1 MFFCVFFLG
10 RLLFRE
16 RQTQIPQT
24 VQPAATQ
31 ALHSDTSEI
40 KATDS
45 KPEEQLSSVHEGST
59 LEDNQSKHTDPVT
72 TDEPME
78 TQPATDNKVI
88 TRPDDDEQP
97 KSKLTSHSGS
107 YAGSNQ
113 SSISTNQTAASSTV
127 GGASSDEDL
136 PYFPA
141 HPISYFPEE
150 AESSASAAVARQP
163 PRRSMF
169 DHEVPLY
176 AISEDEP
183 SLMPTLESFK
193 VRICI
198 CTCRCDFTKCRFLS
212 FLQFPPVVTAMLQP
226 RIIPRS
232 PPKVYDVCTCN
243 KINQSLVQC
252 RY

>member
-1 MFFCVFFLG
+1 M
-10 RLLFRE
+10 LFRE
-16 RQTQIPQT
+16 RQAQIPQT
-24 VQPAATQ
+24 AQPAATQ
-31 ALHSDTSEI
+31 ALHRDTSEV

-45 KPEEQLSSVHEGST
+45 KPEEQLSSMHEDST
-59 LEDNQSKHTDPVT
+59 LEENQSKCTDPVT

-78 TQPATDNKVI
+78 TQPATDDKVV
-88 TRPDDDEQP
+88 TEPLDNDEQP

-107 YAGSNQ
+107 YTSSNQ
-113 SSISTNQTAASSTV
+113 SSISTNQTAVSSTV

-176 AISEDEP
+176 VISEDEP
-183 SLMPTLESFK
+183 SVMPTLESFQ
-193 VRICI
+193 VRTCI
-198 CTCRCDFTKCRFLS
+198 YVHVGVTLLKLMSFSFLS
-212 FLQFPPVVTAMLQP
+212 AV
-226 RIIPRS
+226 S
-232 PPKVYDVCTCN
+232 P
-243 KINQSLVQC
+243 SS
-252 RY
+252 

>member
-1 MFFCVFFLG
+1 MYDSVLFFFLG

-16 RQTQIPQT
+16 RQIQIPQT

-31 ALHSDTSEI
+31 ALHRDTSEL
-40 KATDS
+40 KTTDS
-45 KPEEQLSSVHEGST
+45 KPEEQLSSMHEGT
-59 LEDNQSKHTDPVT
+59 TVEENQSKCTDPAS

-78 TQPATDNKVI
+78 TQPITDDKII
-88 TRPDDDEQP
+88 TEPLDDDEQP
-97 KSKLTSHSGS
+97 KSKLTSRSDS

-113 SSISTNQTAASSTV
+113 SSTLTNQTAVSTTV
-127 GGASSDEDL
+127 GGVSSDEDL

-163 PRRSMF
+163 PWAGLRSMF

-183 SLMPTLESFK
+183 SIMPTLESFQ
-193 VRICI
+193 VRTCI
-198 CTCRCDFTKCRFLS
+198 
-212 FLQFPPVVTAMLQP
+212 V
-226 RIIPRS
+226 
-232 PPKVYDVCTCN
+232 
-243 KINQSLVQC
+243 
-252 RY
+252 

>member
-1 MFFCVFFLG
+1 MCMMLYFFRG

-31 ALHSDTSEI
+31 ALHRDTSEI

-59 LEDNQSKHTDPVT
+59 SEDNRSKYTDPVT

-78 TQPATDNKVI
+78 TQPATDDKVI
-88 TRPDDDEQP
+88 TEPLDNDEQP
-97 KSKLTSHSGS
+97 KSKLTSSSGS

-193 VRICI
+193 VRII
-198 CTCRCDFTKCRFLS
+198 ISRCD
-212 FLQFPPVVTAMLQP
+212 
-226 RIIPRS
+226 
-232 PPKVYDVCTCN
+232 YDV
-243 KINQSLVQC
+243 
-252 RY
+252 